1 MIINPSLETIFKSMY
16 EETDNKLLYKLI
28 KQGKSHKEYK
38 SIRKHFLKKIKD
50 GDINT
55 DDIHGFMELYRLP
68 TKSLLIEQKKLSKI
82 TAKLFLHYLKEIK
95 LPDSSLGVCLGEF
108 YLAGTQFIDNMS
120 ELIQSLQINDKV
132 VVVSEKN
139 NPYDNRAVKV
149 LTPENIKLGYLPK
162 QMNHVPSYMLNNG
175 TELFGLVKKL
185 EWKKENFSIKIMLYL
200 NKPANAS

>member
-1 MIINPSLETIFKSMY
+1 MIINLSLESTFKSMY
-16 EETDNKLLYKLI
+16 EQTDNKLLYKLT
-28 KQGKSHKEYK
+28 KQGQSHKEYK
-38 SIRKHFLKKIKD
+38 SIRKYFLKKIKD

-55 DDIHGFMELYRLP
+55 DDIHSFMELYRLP

-95 LPDSSLGVCLGEF
+95 LPDSSFGVCLGEF

-149 LTPENIKLGYLPK
+149 LTTDNIKLGYLPK
-162 QMNHVPSYMLNNG
+162 KMNYTPSYILGNG
-175 TELFGLVKKL
+175 NELFGFIKKL
-185 EWKKENFSIKIMLYL
+185 EWDKERFSIKIMLYL
-200 NKPANAS
+200 N